1 MSAKKKK
8 AAGKTPAQG
17 DAPKAPTTA
26 KGMKA
31 LEKALDKVDKT
42 KSAPKAPPVRA
53 STRYQGK
60 TLVLRTPL
68 DQSRRVSGSTR
79 YNSLK
84 IVADAGPKGIKAE
97 DYLKA
102 KGTAKYITWFAN
114 REQIEIK

>member
-1 MSAKKKK
+1 MVAKKK
-8 AAGKTPAQG
+8 AAAAKAATGA
-17 DAPKAPTTA
+17 APKAEP
-26 KGMKA
+26 KA
-31 LEKALDKVDKT
+31 
-42 KSAPKAPPVRA
+42 APKAAPKSAPVRA

-60 TLVLRTPL
+60 TLVLRTSL

-84 IVADAGPKGIKAE
+84 IIADAGPKGIKAE